1 MASVILHVSIGGV
14 YVPLLSIP
22 LGDCHRFAL
31 APLRWLRFLG
41 YCIYGSPGSISATAG
56 GPPVAYLSAI
66 QGGDYY
72 FTSPGIQIHS
82 LWRLIFRSSTKQ
94 RILGSWTLAASMTEP
109 LILELPKVEQGFVLI
124 W

>member
-1 MASVILHVSIGGV
+1 MGNAASRKRSTYDISMASVILHISIGGV

-82 LWRLIFRSSTKQ
+82 LWRLIFAHLLSS
-94 RILGSWTLAASMTEP
+94 GSSVP
-109 LILELPKVEQGFVLI
+109 GR
-124 W
+124 